1 MTTTLHKKYFF
12 MVLVMA
18 LLFGCSDDKGSKT
31 PEIEKETFNAPAA
44 SPQQGKE
51 KKSFD
56 TAERPLLIGVVGPE
70 TSEEASYGLSVVD
83 GVLAAAKR
91 FNAQGGIEGKKI
103 KVEHFDDKGSLKLTN
118 DITMD
123 LITKGAIAILS
134 APTGSSTF
142 APVHLVNDYKTIFIS
157 IGSRRHI
164 EKSGPYIFRAS
175 ISDEQA
181 TDDLIKFTRTTLG
194 YANYALV
201 TSSNYDFSLDMSFL
215 FKKAIYKH
223 NGAIKVETDSY
234 DSYTGGLNMGT
245 VIDAIKNSPD
255 TLQAVVFTGGVD
267 EGILLAKEL
276 KKAGLTL
283 SIIGGED
290 LFSAEY
296 LKGGDAVNG
305 TLLYTTFSPNSSSP
319 KVVEFRK
326 EYGKGNPDRFAALA
340 YDTFMMVAEAIK
352 EAGSTSTSK
361 VREALL
367 NRQDFE
373 GATGK
378 TSFTSEGGPV
388 KHPILYR
395 VSKGEDG
402 EGFVELNPNP

>member
-44 SPQQGKE
+44 SPQQDKE

-296 LKGGDAVNG
+296 LKGGDAVTG
-305 TLLYTTFSPNSSSP
+305 TLLYTTFSPNSNSP

-402 EGFVELNPNP
+402 EGFVELNPNL

>member
-1 MTTTLHKKYFF
+1 

-31 PEIEKETFNAPAA
+31 PEIEKETLNAPAA
-44 SPQQGKE
+44 SPQQDKE

-201 TSSNYDFSLDMSFL
+201 TSSNYDFSLDLSFL

-283 SIIGGED
+283 PIIGGED

-305 TLLYTTFSPNSSSP
+305 TLLYTTFSPNSNSP